1 MRFVT
6 MKKGLIYVLMLGDM
20 WYFVIKNGKAIKAYR
35 SEQRALNYAD
45 AKVSFNPL
53 RDVLRVVRE
62 DGEILKEF

>member
-1 MRFVT
+1 
-6 MKKGLIYVLMLGDM
+6 M

-45 AKVSFNPL
+45 EKVSFNPL

-62 DGEILKEF
+62 DGEVLKEW